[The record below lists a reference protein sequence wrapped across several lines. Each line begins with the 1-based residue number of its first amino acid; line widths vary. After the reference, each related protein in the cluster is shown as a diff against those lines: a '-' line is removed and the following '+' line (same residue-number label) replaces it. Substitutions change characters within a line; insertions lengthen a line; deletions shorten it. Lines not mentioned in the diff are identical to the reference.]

1 MGSLIGHVLPG
12 MAFFILGLWHL
23 FNHVKLHSLHPNS
36 YTSSPWFPVT
46 KPRYL
51 ELYLIMLGSSI
62 SITMELFIG
71 PEKHQPFDVDGT
83 IPSYHLRN
91 FEHSFISMSF
101 FVYATFALLLDRIGA
116 KAKCGLT
123 HLLGAIAF
131 GQQLLMFHLHSTD
144 HKGLE
149 GQYHLLLQLVVSI
162 SLVTTLM
169 GIGFPRSFLVSF
181 VRSLSILF
189 QGVWFMVMGFM
200 LWTPRLIPKGC
211 SLYND
216 DGHKIVRCASEEALH
231 RAKSLVNIQ
240 FSWLVNGITI
250 FAITLYL
257 ALVEKY
263 SKNVKYSSLAK
274 ELEEMPEDSSDIET
288 EKKNNLSD
296 SKCLVRGESLRGF
309 APFDMDGQRMW
320 KN

>member
-1 MGSLIGHVLPG
+1 MRDYHDLRPLVTWQFLSLKKLSESMASCNSLDDATRKPSSLSRQKKKKLVAEIGSLIGHVSPG
-12 MAFFILGLWHL
+12 MAFFMLGLWHL

-36 YTSSPWFPVT
+36 YTSSLWFPVT
-46 KPRYL
+46 RPR
-51 ELYLIMLGSSI
+51 
-62 SITMELFIG
+62 T
-71 PEKHQPFDVDGT
+71 
-83 IPSYHLRN
+83 R
-91 FEHSFISMSF
+91 
-101 FVYATFALLLDRIGA
+101 A

-123 HLLGAIAF
+123 HLLGAAAF

-149 GQYHLLLQLVVSI
+149 GQYHLPLQLVVSI

-181 VRSLSILF
+181 VRSLSVLF

-216 DGHKIVRCASEEALH
+216 DGHKILRCASEEALH

-240 FSWLVNGITI
+240 FGWLVVGLTI

-257 ALVEKY
+257 HLVEKY

-274 ELEEMPEDSSDIET
+274 EFEEMPEDCSDIET
-288 EKKNNLSD
+288 
-296 SKCLVRGESLRGF
+296 
-309 APFDMDGQRMW
+309 
-320 KN
+320 